1 MKPITRKVW
10 RYAHAD
16 WEKAEELL
24 NCIEWDFLLSTDVNV
39 HVCWSTW
46 KNCFVQVMELCIPH
60 SIARVRK
67 NAPWIN
73 KQILNAIKKSDILF
87 RTAKLSG
94 KLSDH
99 TKYNVKR
106 NQLVSM
112 IRENKQSFQ
121 FKAE

>member
-10 RYAHAD
+10 RYVHAD

-24 NCIEWDFLLSTDVNV
+24 NCIEWDSLLSTDVNE
-39 HVCWSTW
+39 CWSTW
-46 KNCFVQVMELCIPH
+46 KNCFLQVMELCIPH

-87 RTAKLSG
+87 CTAKLTG
-94 KLSDH
+94 K
-99 TKYNVKR
+99 
-106 NQLVSM
+106 
-112 IRENKQSFQ
+112 
-121 FKAE
+121 